1 VHAGTVRID
10 AIGIIGD
17 GLAVGSLEHRVG
29 VIE

>member
-1 VHAGTVRID
+1 VRID

-17 GLAVGSLEHRVG
+17 GIAIGSLDHRVG